1 MSNEELKIH
10 ISIAKKLEENKQ
22 KNRTRVKVTL
32 MFKMKPQ
39 ALSTPSDFSEY
50 TVKNFPG
57 YKAQQ

>member
-1 MSNEELKIH
+1 
-10 ISIAKKLEENKQ
+10 
-22 KNRTRVKVTL
+22 

-57 YKAQQ
+57 YKTQQ